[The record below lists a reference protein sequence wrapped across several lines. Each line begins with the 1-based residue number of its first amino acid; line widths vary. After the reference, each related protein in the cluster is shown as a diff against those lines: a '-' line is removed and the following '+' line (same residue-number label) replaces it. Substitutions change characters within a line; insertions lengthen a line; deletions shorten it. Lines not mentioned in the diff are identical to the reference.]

1 MKLNT
6 KLALLLLAGTAGYM
20 AFQNLDLLRFGA
32 AKDEDP
38 ALLFNRI
45 WMESKPEK
53 PTDYVH
59 GAYFLSRP
67 QLGIFQRSS
76 AYDFHFERFDYKR
89 DGTKM
94 TLKFPQQDRS
104 SDLTLHITKCTAPE
118 PFDLCLDLGENPWGG
133 PKRYYGMSGQEDEQA
148 KALGPAA
155 ASIRSHLPAE

>member
-6 KLALLLLAGTAGYM
+6 KLALALLAGTAGYM
-20 AFQNLDLLRFGA
+20 AFQNLDLLRGG

-53 PTDYVH
+53 ATDYVH

-89 DGTKM
+89 DGAKM
-94 TLKFPQQDRS
+94 TVKFPQQDRS
-104 SDLTLHITKCTAPE
+104 ADLALHITKCNAPA
-118 PFDLCLDLGENPWGG
+118 PFDLCLDLAENPWGG
-133 PKRYYGMSGQEDEQA
+133 PKRYYGMLEQDDDA
-148 KALGPAA
+148 MGPAA
-155 ASIRSHLPAE
+155 VALRSHVPSE

>member
-6 KLALLLLAGTAGYM
+6 KLALALLAGTAGYM
-20 AFQNLDLLRFGA
+20 AFQNLDLLRGG

-53 PTDYVH
+53 ATDYVH

-89 DGTKM
+89 EGARM
-94 TLKFPQQDRS
+94 TVKFPQQDRS
-104 SDLTLHITKCTAPE
+104 AELTLHITKCSAPA
-118 PFDLCLDLGENPWGG
+118 PFDLCLDMAENPWGG
-133 PKRYYGMSGQEDEQA
+133 PKRYYGMIEQDDDA
-148 KALGPAA
+148 MGPTAVAL
-155 ASIRSHLPAE
+155 RSHVPSE

>member
-6 KLALLLLAGTAGYM
+6 KLALLLIAGTAGYV
-20 AFQNLDLLRFGA
+20 AFQNLDLLRGG

-53 PTDYVH
+53 ATDYVH

-89 DGTKM
+89 DGATTK
-94 TLKFPQQDRS
+94 LKFPQDDRS
-104 SDLTLHITKCTAPE
+104 AELTIHITKCGAPA
-118 PFDLCLDLGENPWGG
+118 PFDLCLDIGENPWGG
-133 PKRYYGMSGQEDEQA
+133 PKRYYGMLEQEDEA
-148 KALGPAA
+148 RALGPAA
-155 ASIRSHLPAE
+155 AAFRSHVPAE